1 MNNKPWVLIDT
12 ETNGITA
19 PIYVVELGAQ
29 KMRGWE
35 PDGPPFRRLL
45 NQNIDIPPQASRVN
59 GYTREIL
66 ERDGEPAA
74 DVYRDFAAYAG
85 GLPIVAF
92 NLEYDLD
99 DVLLP
104 EWKRL
109 GIAPIGPAGF
119 CAYRLAQ
126 RLLDPVPAGN
136 CKLQTLRQYYRL
148 PERGAHTALGDVD
161 TVVDLLNQVLRPI
174 AEQRGLD
181 SWETICAWLAL
192 EWFPSRLA
200 FGKFKGRHVQDARSD
215 AALLGWLQWL
225 ASSANARNARLG
237 QWYLNQ
243 LKQPD
248 PLDAAGAT
256 VTAAV
261 SDACPAGASPRSGQ
275 TTGIVI
281 FVDPQ
286 IDALRQLVTAARS
299 QLAEL
304 EAGYMKDRQAVDM
317 TQATIFKLVR
327 EHYQA
332 RDRLKL
338 VVDYRS
344 KFLKTLL
351 RSGEEDAAQVE
362 QDYSQAKAQSDAD
375 YDQAAAAAA
384 SRKELSSDEAMEL
397 KTLWKKLVR
406 LYHPDRFANQPDK
419 LETYHHLTSAINQAR
434 ENGDI
439 ARLRDIAND
448 PHGFILR
455 AGWASLDFGDAG
467 EVRSLRRLLDTLQL
481 EILTTLDSLNEL
493 HESPEFTLCQLSAKK
508 PGLLEEVAAAQAVT
522 LAAEIARLQAQAD
535 QLNTEI
541 AELTE
546 GDGPAIGDTPQA

>member
-29 KMRGWE
+29 KMLGWQ

-66 ERDGEPAA
+66 DRDGEPAA

-181 SWETICAWLAL
+181 SWDAICAWLAA

-243 LKQPD
+243 LKKPD
-248 PLDAAGAT
+248 PLDAADAT
-256 VTAAV
+256 VTAAA
-261 SDACPAGASPRSGQ
+261 SDACPAGASQRSGQ
-275 TTGIVI
+275 TTGVVI

-286 IDALRQLVTAARS
+286 IDQLRQLVTVARS
-299 QLAEL
+299 HLAEL
-304 EAGYMKDRQAVDM
+304 EADYMKDRQAVDL

-327 EHYQA
+327 KHYQA

-362 QDYSQAKAQSDAD
+362 QDYQQAKAQSDAD

-384 SRKELSSDEAMEL
+384 SRKKLGSKEEIEL

-481 EILTTLDSLNEL
+481 EILTTLDSLNAL

-508 PGLLEEVAAAQAVT
+508 PGLLEEIATAQAVA
-522 LAAEIARLQAQAD
+522 LVAEIARLQAQAD

-541 AELTE
+541 AELT
-546 GDGPAIGDTPQA
+546 GDDGPAIGDTPQA